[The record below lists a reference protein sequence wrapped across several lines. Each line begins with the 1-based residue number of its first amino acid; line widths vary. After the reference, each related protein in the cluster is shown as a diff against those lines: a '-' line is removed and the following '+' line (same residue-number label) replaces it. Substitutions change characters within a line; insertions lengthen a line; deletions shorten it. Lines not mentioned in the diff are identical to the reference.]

1 MIHRLFG
8 IIAAIAFFHVSAHA
22 SPDEFKVLNE
32 AILAIWKDSNNP
44 LCVAVP
50 SGQLIYQSGV
60 KLVSPVDG
68 RTYIL
73 TDEKDALAKTIF
85 HCATGIAVTI
95 HVSTIVPGLIVGMVD
110 FEGDSVQ
117 VDFMGIQFKAS
128 GMRREALDGLAAS
141 WGLAVLSSR
150 TVVHEPEGGSP
161 EAQIFALYRK
171 PTDG

>member
-1 MIHRLFG
+1 MTTVT
-8 IIAAIAFFHVSAHA
+8 IADSSFDAITAFFSLLMLSTAEISSMIERIA
-22 SPDEFKVLNE
+22 SWLRPGGIF
-32 AILAIWKDSNNP
+32 
-44 LCVAVP
+44 
-50 SGQLIYQSGV
+50 
-60 KLVSPVDG
+60 
-68 RTYIL
+68 
-73 TDEKDALAKTIF
+73 AL
-85 HCATGIAVTI
+85 
-95 HVSTIVPGLIVGMVD
+95 GMVD